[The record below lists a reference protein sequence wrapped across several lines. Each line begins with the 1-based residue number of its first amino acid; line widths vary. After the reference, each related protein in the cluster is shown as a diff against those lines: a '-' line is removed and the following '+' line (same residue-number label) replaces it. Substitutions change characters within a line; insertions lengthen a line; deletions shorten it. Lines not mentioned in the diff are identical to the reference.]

1 MRLRCQVIPAALL
14 LTACCA
20 RSSELVLVWN
30 DLTLRAIRYANVP
43 PPMAVRQMAIVHL
56 AMFDT
61 LDGIDRQYKPYLV
74 DGKALNECSP
84 EAGVSAAAHHVLR
97 TLFPKSADILDSHYD
112 AVLAAIPN
120 TAPKTN
126 GIQWG
131 KKVATEFLKLRQFD
145 GAGQSA
151 GYTYADKPG
160 YWNRTPPN
168 YDKPLLP
175 AWGRMKPFALPSAED
190 FRPPP
195 PPALAG
201 SEWAVQYNHL
211 KRMGATNSTMRTPE
225 QREIALFWADGP
237 GTETPPGHWNK
248 IAQQLARKRGYG
260 LVEAARLF
268 AALNVAMADA
278 GVVCWDTKYTYNWW
292 RPITAIRAGANDG
305 NPATEP
311 DPNWTPLLITPP
323 FPEYTSGH
331 STFSGAAAAV
341 LRELAGSDEFQFVT
355 TSDGLPGVVRRFRRF
370 SEAASEA
377 GMSRIYG
384 GIHFP
389 AANEQGLESG
399 RKTGEYVAR
408 TLFVPIVAREAQS
421 RTE

>member
-1 MRLRCQVIPAALL
+1 M
-14 LTACCA
+14 
-20 RSSELVLVWN
+20 WN

-43 PPMAVRQMAIVHL
+43 PPMAVRQMAVVHL

-61 LDGIDRQYKPYLV
+61 LDGIDRKYKPYLV
-74 DGKALNECSP
+74 EREAVGDCSS
-84 EAGVSAAAHHVLR
+84 EAGVSAAAHHALR
-97 TLFPKSADILDSHYD
+97 TLFPKSADILDSHYN
-112 AVLAAIPN
+112 AVLAGIPN
-120 TAPKTN
+120 TAAKTN

-175 AWGRMKPFALPSAED
+175 AWGRMKPFALPSAVD

-195 PPALAG
+195 PPALA
-201 SEWAVQYNHL
+201 SSDWAVQYNHV
-211 KRMGATNSTMRTPE
+211 KRIGATNSTTRTPE

-260 LVEAARLF
+260 LVETARLF

-278 GVVCWDTKYTYNWW
+278 GVVCWDTK
-292 RPITAIRAGANDG
+292 
-305 NPATEP
+305 
-311 DPNWTPLLITPP
+311 
-323 FPEYTSGH
+323 
-331 STFSGAAAAV
+331 
-341 LRELAGSDEFQFVT
+341 
-355 TSDGLPGVVRRFRRF
+355 VR
-370 SEAASEA
+370 
-377 GMSRIYG
+377 
-384 GIHFP
+384 
-389 AANEQGLESG
+389 L
-399 RKTGEYVAR
+399 
-408 TLFVPIVAREAQS
+408 
-421 RTE
+421 